1 MSQEDGWVPPPQ
13 HFAPPP
19 RPSDTVV
26 LPVVP
31 YRDPGPGRRR
41 TVLVTVAVVGLLVAA
56 GIGVAAGGEDKR
68 PAPLF
73 VAEPVP
79 PADPS
84 APASPS
90 PTDFTPPPTTQVR
103 EVTTPPG
110 TTRPTTRKP
119 PASTPPAVTLPV
131 VGAVLGLEPLGE
143 PGRRVR
149 HRNFIARIDPV
160 GPASPELDRMDS
172 RFTVRAGRA
181 GTGCLSFESVNYPG
195 YFLRARDQAVRLDRP
210 DRRRSR
216 GFNTDAT
223 FCAVPAE
230 SGGFALRTLNTLDRY
245 VVEQADALALT
256 RVPLPEAK
264 AFLTRPPV

>member
-31 YRDPGPGRRR
+31 YREPGPGRRR
-41 TVLVTVAVVGLLVAA
+41 TVLVTVAVIGVLVAA
-56 GIGVAAGGEDKR
+56 GMVVAAGGDDKR

-79 PADPS
+79 PAEPS
-84 APASPS
+84 SSVPPAPDRPS
-90 PTDFTPPPTTQVR
+90 PPPTTRVR
-103 EVTTPPG
+103 DAPAPTG
-110 TTRPTTRKP
+110 TTRPASRKP
-119 PASTPPAVTLPV
+119 SASAPPVVVLPI
-131 VGAVLGLEPLGE
+131 VGAVQGLEPVGE

-149 HRNFIARIDPV
+149 HRNFVARIDPV

-172 RFTVRAGRA
+172 RFTARAGRA

-195 YFLRARDQAVRLDRP
+195 YFLRTRDRSLRLDRP

-216 GFNTDAT
+216 DFNTDAT
-223 FCAVPAE
+223 FCAVPAPG
-230 SGGFALRTLNTLDRY
+230 GGFALRSQGTSDRY
-245 VVEQADALALT
+245 VTEQADVLSLTQVALAD
-256 RVPLPEAK
+256 AK
-264 AFLTRPPV
+264 AFVIRPPV

>member
-31 YRDPGPGRRR
+31 LREQVVNRRR
-41 TVLVTVAVVGLLVAA
+41 TALVTVAVVGVLVAA
-56 GIGVAAGGEDKR
+56 GLALAAGGDEKR

-79 PADPS
+79 PAEASSPAGPAPS
-84 APASPS
+84 RPA
-90 PTDFTPPPTTQVR
+90 PPPTTKVR
-103 EVTTPPG
+103 EVVTPPG

-119 PASTPPAVTLPV
+119 SASATPAVALPV

-149 HRNFIARIDPV
+149 HRNFVARIDPV

-172 RFTVRAGRA
+172 RFTVRTGRSGA
-181 GTGCLSFESVNYPG
+181 GCLSFESVNYPG
-195 YFLRARDQAVRLDRP
+195 YFLRARDQSVRLERP
-210 DRRRSR
+210 DRRSR

-223 FCAVPAE
+223 FCAVPAT
-230 SGGFALRTLNTLDRY
+230 SGGFALRSRNTPDRY
-245 VVEQADALALT
+245 VTARADQLSMT
-256 RVPLPEAK
+256 RVPPADAK
-264 AFLTRPPV
+264 AFVTRPPV